1 MDKKMKPTQT
11 NADETTV
18 GKETPVTEETVTA
31 DVCESDEVV
40 TKEPVSDEAGTA
52 SETAANEP
60 READA
65 FGQDSYTL
73 TAEEFAAAKAHIEAL
88 QKEKDE
94 TVQLLQR
101 IQADFD
107 NFRRRNTGVRLESYE
122 EGKRDCIKE
131 LLPVLDSF
139 DRAIESA
146 EADDK
151 SLKDGVLLV
160 QRQMVDALKK
170 LGLAEIEA
178 EGQFDPNFHEAIM
191 QEKAEKKES
200 GEILQVLQKG
210 YRVGDKIVRH
220 CMVKVAE

>member
-1 MDKKMKPTQT
+1 MDKKKKPTEPVAVEEERQKGDAAEAEASESQQPVT
-11 NADETTV
+11 DTEP
-18 GKETPVTEETVTA
+18 ETPTVLQNETEPE
-31 DVCESDEVV
+31 
-40 TKEPVSDEAGTA
+40 
-52 SETAANEP
+52 
-60 READA
+60 
-65 FGQDSYTL
+65 SYTL
-73 TAEEFAAAKAHIEAL
+73 TAEEFEAAKAHIEAL

-107 NFRRRNTGVRLESYE
+107 NFRRRNASIRKDSYE

-139 DRAIESA
+139 ERAVESV
-146 EADDK
+146 ESDDK
-151 SLKDGVLLV
+151 GVQEGVALV
-160 QRQMVDALKK
+160 QKQLLDALSK
-170 LGLAEIEA
+170 LGLCVIEA
-178 EGQFDPNFHEAIM
+178 EGQFDPNEHEAIM
-191 QEKAEKKES
+191 SEKAEGKES